1 MALDTSSLRREQ
13 QAIAGRVSLADELPA
28 APRLIAG
35 ADVSATRFDPDGR
48 VYAAMVVL
56 EWPSLREV
64 ARAGTVE
71 RAPLPYIPGLLGFR
85 EIPALRACWDA
96 LPAKPEL
103 IFVDG
108 MGILHPRRCG
118 IASHLGVVLDVP
130 TIGVGKS
137 RLVGDPAGPLP
148 DTAGA
153 SVELRVGGE
162 VRGALLRSKPRAN
175 PLWISPGHRVSVAGA
190 LGWVR
195 ATLRGYRL
203 PEPTRLAHLAA
214 GAVRRG

>member
-1 MALDTSSLRREQ
+1 MA
-13 QAIAGRVSLADELPA
+13 ARVSLEDALPV

-35 ADVSATRFDPDGR
+35 ADVSATRFDPEGR

-64 ARAGTVE
+64 ARAGTAE

-96 LPAKPEL
+96 LSDKPEL

-137 RLVGDPAGPLP
+137 RLVGDTAGPLP
-148 DTAGA
+148 DTPGA

-162 VRGALLRSKPRAN
+162 LRGALLRSKARAN
-175 PLWISPGHRVSVAGA
+175 PLWISPGHRVAVPTA
-190 LGWVR
+190 LAWVR